1 MHNKKSTSYEMLIL
15 FSNFLSSQIASNQVL
30 SAFTSL
36 TSVFGMGTGV
46 SITPSLPDL
55 RISPENR
62 TQSLL
67 WSSPRPISAGPLN
80 MSPCFHSR
88 SINLI
93 VFKGPYLLSNG
104 RSHLGGG
111 FTLRCLQRLSLPD
124 LATQLCHW
132 RDNWSTIGPS
142 TPVLSY

>member
-1 MHNKKSTSYEMLIL
+1 MLSTGSVLLSPLLTIVDAVML
-15 FSNFLSSQIASNQVL
+15 NFRVRHGNGCLHHAIATGSQD
-30 SAFTSL
+30 
-36 TSVFGMGTGV
+36 TGV